1 MYYLTSGTR
10 AIFGS
15 RLMFD
20 IANETIVELYNLELK
35 GEKIKR

>member
-20 IANETIVELYNLELK
+20 IANETIVELYNLETQRRK
-35 GEKIKR
+35 N